1 MHMTAG
7 PRTLDYYSFWGQD
20 RLGMLEAAITSGRP
34 AIDYR
39 DP

>member
-1 MHMTAG
+1 MQIG
-7 PRTLDYYSFWGQD
+7 PFLLWRGEPFWGQD

-39 DP
+39 DR